1 MFDWRKDSINAEMI
15 TIVDYEDSNAI
26 ELGECI
32 KQLTSDF
39 VVSNSEIDI
48 CGASKIIFPGNGNAN
63 HAMKRIHLLNLFSV
77 MRIIRKPILG
87 IGLGM
92 QLMADYSLEGNISCL
107 GIFPGTAQKFE
118 NGKMNVINEG
128 MQSVSI
134 KKESKLF
141 NGINNDE
148 KFYFHHTYYLPLSEH
163 TTSTSKHNID
173 FSASIE
179 KNSSLGVQ
187 FHPEKS
193 GDVGLQMLSNFIRL

>member
-1 MFDWRKDSINAEMI
+1 MV
-15 TIVDYEDSNAI
+15 TIVDYEDSNAA
-26 ELGECI
+26 ELGDCI
-32 KQLTSDF
+32 KKLTEDF
-39 VVSNSEIDI
+39 VVSKNEIDI
-48 CGASKIIFPGNGNAN
+48 CRANKIIYPGKGTAK

-107 GIFPGTAQKFE
+107 GIFPGTAQKFN
-118 NGKMNVINEG
+118 NGKMDPENEG
-128 MQSVSI
+128 MHVVSF

-141 NGINNDE
+141 AGIKDNE
-148 KFYFHHTYYLPLSEH
+148 KFYFNHTYYLPLSEF
-163 TTSTSKHNID
+163 TTSTSKHNIN

-179 KNSSLGVQ
+179 KNDSFGVQ

-193 GDVGLQMLSNFIRL
+193 GDAGLKLLDNFINH